1 MLRNALQV
9 SNQCL
14 FTSTFTKI
22 DMCIMV
28 KLVTDMLLQNLQ
40 NIEISLSKNYVNYL
54 SKCTRGN
61 PLLIDNR
68 I

>member
-22 DMCIMV
+22 DLCIV
-28 KLVTDMLLQNLQ
+28 VELVTDMLLQYLQ
-40 NIEISLSKNYVNYL
+40 YIEISLRNNYVNYL
-54 SKCTRGN
+54 GKCT
-61 PLLIDNR
+61 
-68 I
+68 